1 MKPPSLTIGIEEE
14 YQIIDPVTRELR
26 SYITE
31 ILKEESM
38 VMGEIKPELH
48 QSMVE
53 VGTKVCRTPAEVR
66 AELVRLRRL
75 VMELAAK
82 KGLKVAAA
90 GSHPFSSWM
99 DQEITPLERYMG
111 VREDLQDL
119 AQALLIFGTHVHV
132 GIDSPD
138 KAIYV
143 ADGIRRHL
151 PLLLALSSNS
161 PFWSWM

>member
-1 MKPPSLTIGIEEE
+1 MSTAARGSCSAGKSMRDSGNARSGRRWPS
-14 YQIIDPVTRELR
+14 R
-26 SYITE
+26 SSSRSGSACPRRAFRASPTAGW
-31 ILKEESM
+31 SM

-53 VGTKVCRTPAEVR
+53 VGTKVCHTPTQVR

-75 VMELAAK
+75 VMDLAAK

-99 DQEITPLERYMG
+99 DQEITPLERYIG

-119 AQALLIFGTHVHV
+119 A
-132 GIDSPD
+132 
-138 KAIYV
+138 
-143 ADGIRRHL
+143 
-151 PLLLALSSNS
+151 
-161 PFWSWM
+161 